1 VPSGPTAS
9 AGDAAARRPAAH
21 DVRPR
26 LPQRQ
31 GQTHLAP
38 QLRGTSAVSRDE
50 PVVGHDPG
58 LMAAFQRGISL
69 ADVAPAD
76 EENGSSGRTHGA
88 S

>member
-1 VPSGPTAS
+1 MAS
-9 AGDAAARRPAAH
+9 VGDAAAHRPTAH
-21 DVRPR
+21 GVRPQ

-38 QLRGTSAVSRDE
+38 QLRDTPAVSHDE

-76 EENGSSGRTHGA
+76 EENGPSGRINGA